1 MPNKTSKPTSDS
13 AAQSDDDSRAALEQR
28 RGKFQLAQEAA
39 NRAESRVTEL
49 DRQLEA
55 IAQQYRAD
63 KSALQE
69 AIDRRSE
76 LKKSI
81 KASAKQRDDMRE
93 ARKSADHVAEVARRR
108 ANAAEAKYEKALLVD
123 MLREQKSKDL
133 SSESKPVKR
142 GGTVAKSTARKTAA
156 AVTARKARS

>member
-1 MPNKTSKPTSDS
+1 MPNKTHKPTSDS
-13 AAQSDDDSRAALEQR
+13 AAPSDEDSRTALDQR

-39 NRAESRVTEL
+39 TRAENRVTEL

-55 IAQQYRAD
+55 NAAQYRAD
-63 KSALQE
+63 KAALQE
-69 AIDRRSE
+69 AIDRQSE
-76 LKKSI
+76 LKKGI

-93 ARKSADHVAEVARRR
+93 ARKSAGHVAEEARRR
-108 ANAAEAKYEKALLVD
+108 AHTAEAKYEKALLVD

-133 SSESKPVKR
+133 SGETKPVKA

-156 AVTARKARS
+156 AATARKARS